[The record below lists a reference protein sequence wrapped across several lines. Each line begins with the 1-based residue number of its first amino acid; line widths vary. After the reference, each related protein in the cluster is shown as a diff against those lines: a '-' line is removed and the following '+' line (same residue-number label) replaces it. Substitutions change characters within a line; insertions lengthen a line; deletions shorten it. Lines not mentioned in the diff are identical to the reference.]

1 MWHSCAERVV
11 FVVFVVHAVQHGVA
25 WMLGVRRCACVVG
38 LVRYVSQP
46 LVRPVVSLP
55 EGIRYVVLWRMVER
69 LRTLWGVRGTRYTTK
84 NLRKLRYQNCHI
96 HTISNS
102 RKPKRARDEPRSTN
116 GNAPRFGFHAASAQW
131 PVPSRVLVDVVPCVP
146 GPSASLRRD
155 ALWRPSRLRWPIPV
169 HPVAP
174 PRPARSSTK
183 QFGEVTSSNPSK
195 HIIRAH

>member
-25 WMLGVRRCACVVG
+25 WMLGVRVCRAVG
-38 LVRYVSQP
+38 GAIRVSQP

-69 LRTLWGVRGTRYTTK
+69 LRTLWGVRGTRYTTRICE
-84 NLRKLRYQNCHI
+84 NSCHL
-96 HTISNS
+96 
-102 RKPKRARDEPRSTN
+102 PPFEYAKRARDEPRSTN

-155 ALWRPSRLRWPIPV
+155 ARFAGPRGFVGPYRYIRWPRRGR
-169 HPVAP
+169 HA
-174 PRPARSSTK
+174 AQQNNSGK
-183 QFGEVTSSNPSK
+183 
-195 HIIRAH
+195 